1 MASWQ
6 LGSGPNL
13 PSRLGRWRAVQRR
26 GLVHVREP
34 SLDVPALQMIDEVVD
49 VRDFV
54 SLHKILKEQAI
65 IHDIL
70 DVGSGLGSSVQ
81 EQVVVQEVP
90 DVQVCVSSQMT
101 GKGG

>member
-1 MASWQ
+1 M
-6 LGSGPNL
+6 SGPSL
-13 PSRLGRWRAVQRR
+13 PSRLRRWRAVQRR
-26 GLVHVREP
+26 GLHVREP

-49 VRDFV
+49 VRDYV

-65 IHDIL
+65 IHDTL

-81 EQVVVQEVP
+81 EQAIVQEIP
-90 DVQVCVSSQMT
+90 DVHVCVSSQMI